1 MIQKMTATFQFPL
14 MEKKKKRKSANEENQ
29 REYKYELIIAII

>member
-14 MEKKKKRKSANEENQ
+14 MEKKRKSANEENQ
-29 REYKYELIIAII
+29 REYKYELITVVT

>member
-14 MEKKKKRKSANEENQ
+14 MEKKKKKSGNEENQ
-29 REYKYELIIAII
+29 REYKYKLIIAIT